1 MPETKLRKEIADKVK
16 ELYLLQQKN
25 KEPFI
30 PGKTY
35 INYSGRVYDEQ
46 ELIGLVDTSLDF
58 WLTAGKCANTFE
70 QKLAQ
75 FIGTK
80 YALFTNSGSSANL
93 LAVSALTSPKLK
105 DKQLKP
111 GDEVI
116 TTPCGFPTTLNPII
130 QNRLIPLFVDVKL
143 GTYNLDTEILMQA
156 ITDKTKAI
164 MVAHTLGNPADM
176 GAIMDIAEEWDL
188 WVIEDNCDA
197 LGSKYMGMRTGTFG
211 HMSTCSFFP
220 GHIMTT
226 GEGGAVLTDE
236 PILRK
241 IIMSFKDWGRDC
253 WCDPGVDNTCKNRFN
268 QQHGNMPRGYDH
280 KYIYSHI
287 GYNLKATEMQ
297 AAIGIAQLDK
307 LPSFI
312 EKRKA
317 NFKLLYEG
325 LRQYQKYIVLPE
337 ATIHSDP
344 AWFGFPICVIPTAPF
359 TKNDIV
365 NYLEDHKVATRPL
378 FGGNL
383 TKQPAYEHT
392 EWRMYG
398 TYDNTDIVMNN
409 LFWIGVYPGLTRE
422 MINYVL
428 HTFDGFFAGIK

>member
-1 MPETKLRKEIADKVK
+1 MPETKLRKEIEDKVK

-25 KEPFI
+25 KDPFI

-75 FIGTK
+75 FIDTK
-80 YALFTNSGSSANL
+80 YALLTNSGSSANL

-143 GTYNLDTEILMQA
+143 GTYNMDVDILSEA

-176 GAIMDIAEEWDL
+176 DKIMIIAEDHDL

-197 LGSKYMGMRTGTFG
+197 LGSK
-211 HMSTCSFFP
+211 
-220 GHIMTT
+220 
-226 GEGGAVLTDE
+226 
-236 PILRK
+236 
-241 IIMSFKDWGRDC
+241 
-253 WCDPGVDNTCKNRFN
+253 
-268 QQHGNMPRGYDH
+268 
-280 KYIYSHI
+280 
-287 GYNLKATEMQ
+287 
-297 AAIGIAQLDK
+297 
-307 LPSFI
+307 
-312 EKRKA
+312 
-317 NFKLLYEG
+317 
-325 LRQYQKYIVLPE
+325 
-337 ATIHSDP
+337 
-344 AWFGFPICVIPTAPF
+344 
-359 TKNDIV
+359 
-365 NYLEDHKVATRPL
+365 
-378 FGGNL
+378 
-383 TKQPAYEHT
+383 
-392 EWRMYG
+392 
-398 TYDNTDIVMNN
+398 
-409 LFWIGVYPGLTRE
+409 
-422 MINYVL
+422 
-428 HTFDGFFAGIK
+428 